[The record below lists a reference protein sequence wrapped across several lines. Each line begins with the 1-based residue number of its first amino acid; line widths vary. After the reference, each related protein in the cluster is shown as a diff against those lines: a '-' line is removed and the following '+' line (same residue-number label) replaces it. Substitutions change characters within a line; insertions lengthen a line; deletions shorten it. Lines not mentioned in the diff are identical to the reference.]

1 MSAQKSKKGPVTFH
15 DVAAYFSAEEWK
27 LLHEW
32 QKELYRNVMKDIQQ
46 ALMSLG
52 PLIATSVFS
61 LRAKDQEDLFSMD
74 HQGFEGKAGVD
85 CVLSDTLTS
94 SDVIFGMNSDE
105 DQFVEEVQDSNGRQS
120 LCRPSTGHKAIIPI
134 ISLSIKEEEDSYPMS
149 HQDTDRRESTECHT
163 EQAVF
168 TEEVSFGIKGEARGY
183 SYNVQNSGKSR
194 HLDDTTVG
202 PVMPSPVH
210 KKNTCF
216 QETTEARS
224 IGQGVNESVNSI
236 ERREN
241 LWEETYTSNEGGRT
255 YGHKF
260 GITSHLASHS
270 VENTS
275 TCNEYDGSFNETS
288 NQVKPHATRTLQRQ
302 HSYIERVNHLNESSV
317 QAAHGQMHTGVKLC
331 ICSQCGKYFSQAS
344 NMITSQQI
352 NAEPPNKCN
361 ECEKSFKQ
369 SISQQQQFEKNM
381 EERHFMCSDCG
392 KSFKQSRNLIT
403 HQRIHTGE
411 KPYACGVCGKSFRQS
426 KNLITHR
433 RIHTGEKPYVC
444 SVCGKR
450 FSDMA
455 NLITHQR
462 IHTGEKP
469 YACTTCGKNFR
480 QLPHLSKH
488 QRTHAGEPQMER
500 GETRTETGDS
510 SSTST
515 LKTELSNFMQWNSL
529 QKVIT

>member
-1 MSAQKSKKGPVTFH
+1 MSAQNSKKGPVTFH
-15 DVAAYFSAEEWK
+15 DVAAYFSTEEWK

-61 LRAKDQEDLFSMD
+61 LRAKDQKDLCSMD
-74 HQGFEGKAGVD
+74 HQGFEGKAGID

-94 SDVIFGMNSDE
+94 PDVIFGMNSDE
-105 DQFVEEVQDSNGRQS
+105 DQYGEEVQDTNGRQS
-120 LCRPSTGHKAIIPI
+120 LDRSSTGHKTIIPI

-149 HQDTDRRESTECHT
+149 HQDTVRRESIACHT
-163 EQAVF
+163 ERTIF
-168 TEEVSFGIKGEARGY
+168 TEEVSFGIKGEAQGY
-183 SYNVQNSGKSR
+183 SYNVQNSGRNR
-194 HLDDTTVG
+194 HIDNTTVG
-202 PVMPSPVH
+202 LVMPNLVH
-210 KKNTCF
+210 KENTCF
-216 QETTEARS
+216 QESSEARR
-224 IGQGVNESVNSI
+224 IGVNESVNSI
-236 ERREN
+236 EQREN
-241 LWEETYTSNEGGRT
+241 IWEATYTSNEGGRSF
-255 YGHKF
+255 GPKF
-260 GITSHLASHS
+260 GITSHVASHPA
-270 VENTS
+270 ENIS
-275 TCNEYDGSFNETS
+275 TCNEYNSSFNEKS
-288 NQVKPHATRTLQRQ
+288 NQVKPTGTRTLQRH
-302 HSYIERVNHLNESSV
+302 HSYVERVNHLNESSAQV
-317 QAAHGQMHTGVKLC
+317 THGQMHTGVKLC

-352 NAEPPNKCN
+352 NTEPPNTCN
-361 ECEKSFKQ
+361 ECEKSVNQ
-369 SISQQQQFEKNM
+369 TVSQQQQSEKNM
-381 EERHFMCSDCG
+381 GERHFMCNDCG

-444 SVCGKR
+444 SVCAKR

-488 QRTHAGEPQMER
+488 QRTHAGETQMER
-500 GETRTETGDS
+500 GETRTETGDTNS
-510 SSTST
+510 ATT
-515 LKTELSNFMQWNSL
+515 LKPELNNFMQWTSL
-529 QKVIT
+529 QKVVT